1 MRGCQGPEEEACLK
15 QLQEGQRGRVR
26 EVSEGGGGEAPESGQ
41 SRV

>member
-1 MRGCQGPEEEACLK
+1 MRGCQGPEEEVCLK